1 MTSIYV
7 DYDPNSLERFEQQG
21 RVLKIL
27 GKGRMKTPGHPA
39 GNQQYSSQGPFV
51 RAASLQKLFP
61 VYYRMNSVLAYMG
74 EYSLQSMTKKESFE
88 GFTYF
93 LFTLHRRSSP
103 PLEPCKPCTLTSHT
117 AVPVP
122 QEPSQAEKC
131 CIQKG

>member
-7 DYDPNSLERFEQQG
+7 DYDPNSLERFEQG
-21 RVLKIL
+21 GNVLKIL

-39 GNQQYSSQGPFV
+39 GNQQYSSQAPFV

-61 VYYRMNSVLAYMG
+61 VYYRMKSVLAYMG

-117 AVPVP
+117 TVPVP
-122 QEPSQAEKC
+122 Q
-131 CIQKG
+131 